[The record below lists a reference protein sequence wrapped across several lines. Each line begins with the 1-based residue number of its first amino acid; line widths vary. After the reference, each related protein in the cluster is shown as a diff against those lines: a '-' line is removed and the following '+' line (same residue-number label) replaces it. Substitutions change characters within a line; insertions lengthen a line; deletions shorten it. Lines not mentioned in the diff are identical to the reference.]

1 MKNKDEDKKT
11 YILELNNGNLRRVT
25 VPANWTLTFG
35 PTIPFAGK
43 GSVSPGNGGTALRF
57 YTDKDKKEARAAFTD
72 VRAFRDAD
80 IEIEERRTE
89 VQRKVVEQEGP
100 GGMHNV
106 EVEARITQW
115 VNPDTEQS
123 TPNAQPASAH
133 YVGLLNGLAAPA
145 RNY

>member
-1 MKNKDEDKKT
+1 MAKNTVEKKT

-25 VPANWTLTFG
+25 VPADWTLTFG
-35 PTIPFAGK
+35 PTIPFMGK
-43 GSVSPGNGGTALRF
+43 GTPVSAGGTALRF
-57 YTDKDKKEARAAFTD
+57 YAGTDKKNQRAAFTD

-115 VNPDTEQS
+115 VNPDDDKI
-123 TPNAQPASAH
+123 TPSAQPASAP
-133 YVGLLNGLAAPA
+133 YVALLNGLVAKT
-145 RNY
+145 Y